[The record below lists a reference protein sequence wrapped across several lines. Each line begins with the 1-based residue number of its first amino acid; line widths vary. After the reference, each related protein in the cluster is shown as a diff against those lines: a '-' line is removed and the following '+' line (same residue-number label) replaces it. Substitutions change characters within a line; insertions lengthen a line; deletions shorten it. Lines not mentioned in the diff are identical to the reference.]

1 MRTFKLPKKLLS
13 FLFISL
19 LISLSVQAE
28 ETSCADSLQGD
39 HLLTILNINSALKIR
54 PVYFSDGKFKGK
66 KVDLDKLRP
75 VSLLN
80 NLETDTHYFISQ
92 FEMNKKFWLARL
104 PKRTVKN
111 VIFQLALFSGPAGFT
126 LAHAQ
131 LRFQTNEAIK
141 LFRVVKNKIVQASTH
156 DFVFS
161 VQAALPFGAKY
172 EVEDAVL
179 GSYKLVSRLVNT
191 PDRVLGEEIAGGD
204 IVTQYNLVNLTPED
218 MNRLLF
224 TAVIQSNGSQ
234 LSKNYFAI
242 NQNCIS
248 VTFEVI
254 DKTLGIEAGPVI
266 LTVDNT
272 LQNGSSPNEKL
283 ALDELIKRN
292 LTSPQNRLP
301 DYDKEKLK

>member
-1 MRTFKLPKKLLS
+1 MRTFMLPKTLLS
-13 FLFISL
+13 ILIVNL
-19 LISLSVQAE
+19 LVSLSVQAE
-28 ETSCADSLQGD
+28 ETSCVDSLQGD
-39 HLLTILNINSALKIR
+39 HLLTISNINSALKIR
-54 PVYFSDGKFKGK
+54 PVYFSEGKFKGK
-66 KVDLDKLRP
+66 KVDLDKRRP

-80 NLETDTHYFISQ
+80 NLETDTHYFVSQ
-92 FEMNKKFWLARL
+92 FEMNKKFWVARL
-104 PKRTVKN
+104 PKRAVKN

-131 LRFQTNEAIK
+131 LRFQTDEAIK
-141 LFRVVKNKIVQASTH
+141 LLRVVKNKIVQASTN

-161 VQAALPFGAKY
+161 VQAALPIGAKY

-204 IVTQYNLVNLTPED
+204 IVTQYDLDLTPED

-224 TAVIQSNGSQ
+224 TAVIQSDGSQ

-301 DYDKEKLK
+301 NYDKEKLK

>member
-1 MRTFKLPKKLLS
+1 MKIFKLQKKLLS
-13 FLFISL
+13 FLAVSV
-19 LISLSVQAE
+19 LISFSVKAE
-28 ETSCADSLQGD
+28 ETSCVDSLQCD
-39 HLLTILNINSALKIR
+39 LLPTVSEINSALKIK
-54 PVYFSDGKFKGK
+54 PVYFSEGKFKGK
-66 KVDLDKLRP
+66 KVDLNERRP
-75 VSLLN
+75 VTILN
-80 NLETDTHYFISQ
+80 DLETQTHYFVSQ
-92 FEMNKKFWLARL
+92 FEMNKKFWVARL

-111 VIFQLALFSGPAGFT
+111 VIFQLALFSGPAGYT

-131 LRFQTNEAIK
+131 LRFQTDEAIK
-141 LFRVVKNKIVQASTH
+141 LFRVVKNKIVQASTN

-161 VQAALPFGAKY
+161 VQAALPIGAKY

-204 IVTQYNLVNLTPED
+204 IVTQYNLVNLTSED

-224 TAVIQSNGSQ
+224 TAVMQSHDSQ

-248 VTFEVI
+248 LTFDVI
-254 DKTLGIEAGPVI
+254 DKTLAIEAGHVI

-272 LQNGSSPNEKL
+272 LQNGNSPNEKL

-292 LTSPQNRLP
+292 LTSIQNRLP
-301 DYDKEKLK
+301 NYDKEISK